1 MDWLIDRALEFFREF
16 NIQTILS
23 LGAIV
28 WYFTRDIK
36 NSIDNLDK
44 DIRDMNTRVSR
55 LEGTVYGNDLYN
67 LKEKKQ

>member
-1 MDWLIDRALEFFREF
+1 MEWLIDGAFAFFREF
-16 NIQTILS
+16 NIQTIFS

-44 DIRDMNTRVSR
+44 HIRDMNTRVSR
-55 LEGTVYGNDLYN
+55 LEGTVYGTDLYN
-67 LKEKKQ
+67 LKEKK

>member
-1 MDWLIDRALEFFREF
+1 METIIDHILAFFREF

-23 LGAIV
+23 LGVIV

-55 LEGTVYGNDLYN
+55 LEGTVYGKDMY
-67 LKEKKQ
+67 KEIK

>member
-1 MDWLIDRALEFFREF
+1 METIVDHILAFFREF

-23 LGAIV
+23 LGVIV

-55 LEGTVYGNDLYN
+55 LEGTVYGKDMY
-67 LKEKKQ
+67 KEIK